1 MATKGN
7 YYDDFTPHSR
17 PWQSDGQFIVAPD
30 PHGKYLDIYIAEI
43 AETDEEGRIAS
54 PEQQDANK
62 RLITASTE
70 LLDALLDIKR
80 LAGKS
85 GDAEV
90 DPFTLLDMI
99 ADRTRAAITGTVGG
113 PP

>member
-1 MATKGN
+1 MTTAHH
-7 YYDDFTPHSR
+7 TPG

-30 PHGKYLDIYIAEI
+30 PNGMHLDIYIAEI

-54 PEQQDANK
+54 PEQQEANK
-62 RLITASTE
+62 RLIAASTE
-70 LLDALLDIKR
+70 SLDALLDINR

-90 DPFTLLDMI
+90 DPFALLDMI
-99 ADRTRAAITGTVGG
+99 ADRTRAAIAGAVGG